1 MSDEELIRLIEENP
15 KTFSRLMEL
24 YYRPIF
30 GYVLRRTG
38 DAEEAA
44 DISSETFMKAFLH
57 LQRYRYEGKPIRN
70 WLYRIA
76 TNETNMHF
84 RRKKRM
90 GAFLDRVGP
99 ELRRNFDDNWA
110 LDREQLDRELKLHEQ
125 FQTVLTALKTLPAAY
140 QDVLSLR
147 YFEGKDNREV
157 ADILMMKE
165 GTVKSL
171 VSRGLEKLR
180 MICNP
185 SQA

>member
-1 MSDEELIRLIEENP
+1 
-15 KTFSRLMEL
+15 MEM

-38 DAEEAA
+38 DAEDAA
-44 DISSETFMKAFLH
+44 DIASETFMKAFLH
-57 LQRYRYEGKPIRN
+57 LQRYRHEGKPIRN

-76 TNETNMHF
+76 TNETNMYF
-84 RRKKRM
+84 RRKKRS
-90 GAFLDRVGP
+90 GSFLDRIGP
-99 ELRRNFDDNWA
+99 ELRRNFDNSWT
-110 LDREQLDRELKLHEQ
+110 LDREQLDEELKQHEQ
-125 FQTVLTALKTLPAAY
+125 FQIVVSALKTLPAAY

-147 YFEGKDNREV
+147 YFEGKDNGEV

-180 MICNP
+180 QICNP
-185 SQA
+185 NQTIALLMLSYGLI